1 MRFAVLFAG
10 LVASAIAFETVASA
24 KDSKDTV
31 AAEIQ
36 TTGIKPF
43 DEVFLQ
49 AKDIQT
55 NLTGSKAKLQT
66 ANDNVDS
73 SLGLAKGTP
82 FADAMKD
89 LNAKANGKVKVAV
102 NGKMPTLT
110 AEEGCP
116 ENVKASVDTANK
128 AFVEIGAVAD
138 NLAQVPAQAQALADQ
153 AAQFPGQ
160 ISAKLITDSGL
171 KVTDVPKVTKTVKAN
186 LTIVAQTP
194 AQAKAVGDQAV
205 SMLDSVASTF
215 PH

>member
-1 MRFAVLFAG
+1 MRFAVLLLG
-10 LVASAIAFETVASA
+10 LLASAAAVAKEVATEIAA
-24 KDSKDTV
+24 
-31 AAEIQ
+31 
-36 TTGIKPF
+36 TGIKPF
-43 DEVFLQ
+43 DEVFMQ

-55 NLTGSKAKLQT
+55 NLTSSKAKLQT

-89 LNAKANGKVKVAV
+89 LNTKANGKVKVAM

-110 AEEGCP
+110 AEDGCP
-116 ENVKASVDTANK
+116 DNVKASVDTANK

-153 AAQFPGQ
+153 AAGFPGQ
-160 ISAKLITDSGL
+160 VNAKLITDSGL

-194 AQAKAVGDQAV
+194 TQAKAIGDQAV